1 MNELGELPENV
12 SRVSVEH
19 RRWNGVAV
27 DVLSIYCSGRVVS
40 NLGYSSQDRIG
51 ANLEEISK
59 SPTEARWHP
68 NKPCAEGSY
77 SPRQMMLAP
86 AGMEAW
92 GYSGDVRF
100 VKAATLTFNSRA
112 LEERLQIN
120 LSSRPV
126 DPRLRFTDDR
136 IWILIKMLADA
147 VGDADPSAQ
156 LYGDGL
162 TAAIT
167 ARLLAPADNPER
179 KPARLA
185 PWQLQRVLE
194 YLDQHM
200 PERVQLADLA
210 ALVGLSQSHFS
221 RAFKAATGY
230 APYQW
235 QLAKRINLVQ
245 DLLLDTR
252 GSLEQIAVASGFA
265 DAVHMSRTFR
275 KFTGTSP
282 ASWRRDRKS

>member
-1 MNELGELPENV
+1 MNEVAELPENV
-12 SRVSVEH
+12 SRVSVEQ
-19 RRWNGVAV
+19 RRWNGAVV
-27 DVLSIYCSGRVVS
+27 DVNRFYCSGRVVTD
-40 NLGYSSQDRIG
+40 LGYSSQDRIG

-59 SPTEARWHP
+59 SPTEARWRRD
-68 NKPCAEGSY
+68 KPCAEGSY

-92 GYSGDVRF
+92 GYSEDVRF
-100 VKAATLTFNSRA
+100 VKAATLTFDTGV
-112 LEERLQIN
+112 LEERLQID
-120 LSSRPV
+120 LSCRPV
-126 DPRLRFTDDR
+126 TPRLRFTDDR
-136 IWILIKMLADA
+136 IWILVKMLAEA
-147 VGDADPSAQ
+147 VGDPDPSAQ

-162 TAAIT
+162 TGAII
-167 ARLLAPADNPER
+167 ARLLAPAEKPAR
-179 KPARLA
+179 KPAQLA

-210 ALVGLSQSHFS
+210 TLVGLSQSHFS

-235 QLAKRINLVQ
+235 QLARRISLVQ

-265 DAVHMSRTFR
+265 DAVHLSRTFR

-282 ASWRRDRKS
+282 ANWRRDRKS

>member
-1 MNELGELPENV
+1 MFKGF
-12 SRVSVEH
+12 
-19 RRWNGVAV
+19 
-27 DVLSIYCSGRVVS
+27 YCSGRVVS
-40 NLGYSSQDRIG
+40 NLGYSSQDRLG

-59 SPTEARWHP
+59 RPTEARWHP
-68 NKPCAEGSY
+68 SRPCAEGSY

-100 VKAATLTFNSRA
+100 VKAATLTFDRRV
-112 LEERLQIN
+112 LEERLQVD
-120 LSSRPV
+120 LSRRPV

-136 IWILIKMLADA
+136 ISILIKMLADA
-147 VGDADPSAQ
+147 IGETDPSAQ

-162 TAAIT
+162 IAAII
-167 ARLLAPADNPER
+167 ARLLAPAESPER
-179 KPARLA
+179 KPAQLA
-185 PWQLQRVLE
+185 PWQLQRVLDHLE
-194 YLDQHM
+194 QHM

-235 QLAKRINLVQ
+235 QLARRISLVQ

-265 DAVHMSRTFR
+265 DAVHLSRTFR

-282 ASWRRDRKS
+282 ANWRRDRKS